1 MAAPRPPD
9 RQGSA
14 DRGRAMESR
23 PEGENGNSGAP
34 GGDRE
39 LAQVRAAG
47 SHEVAGWEKWHVGLT
62 KCIRRSSPVSGSR

>member
-47 SHEVAGWEKWHVGLT
+47 SHEVAGWDVGGHGKLPSDGHVT
-62 KCIRRSSPVSGSR
+62 ARWRS